1 MGGRRHP
8 VLLTFLSVMSALD
21 SVAGT
26 LIVIA
31 LCAAALLLLKYDAR
45 KRAQG
50 NN

>member
-1 MGGRRHP
+1 MFI
-8 VLLTFLSVMSALD
+8 FLSIMSALD

>member
-1 MGGRRHP
+1 MM
-8 VLLTFLSVMSALD
+8 LLTGIVSALD

-45 KRAQG
+45 ERKAPKNHR
-50 NN
+50 